1 MRKSAIAL
9 ALCTS
14 LFITGCSSDQ
24 VTETLNKAADQV
36 ATMTETTAAPVATPA
51 PTPASTETE
60 MKLGKKGTVG
70 NWDIKV
76 KKAEVKKKIKNGSYR
91 YFDPGKGNRFV
102 VVSVSAKNNG
112 EEAEQFLPLMGF
124 EGKMVTA
131 VLIDESGEEYKAT
144 QLIAYSKDLTTRSIK
159 PNKTESGVVA
169 FQVPKKAAKSLKKLT
184 LKIGTSNDALVYTL
198 K

>member
-1 MRKSAIAL
+1 MKKTALVL
-9 ALCTS
+9 ALCTT
-14 LFITGCSSDQ
+14 LLITGCSSEK

-36 ATMTETTAAPVATPA
+36 ATMTETTSAPVETPA

-102 VVSVSAKNNG
+102 VVSLSAKNNG
-112 EEAEQFLPLMGF
+112 EKAEQLLPRMGW
-124 EGKMVTA
+124 EGKMVMA
-131 VLIDESGEEYKAT
+131 VLIDENGEEYKAT
-144 QLIAYSKDLTTRSIK
+144 QLIGYSKDITTESIK
-159 PNKTESGVVA
+159 PNKTKSGIVA
-169 FQVPKKAAKSLKKLT
+169 FQIPKKAAKSLKKLT
-184 LKIGTSNDALVYTL
+184 LRIGTSNETLVYTL